1 VAFSLP
7 LLFFFVCHP
16 SRSGGSA
23 FAASYGCPIVNTGWA
38 SQVAAS
44 NTQGKSTVPEGDT
57 IYRSARA
64 LGRALTGKTITRFE
78 SGYALLVR
86 ANDEDPIAGQIV
98 TKVEARGKWLLIH
111 FSGREG
117 KPAHTLVTHML
128 MSGSWHIYR
137 PGERWLIPRSD
148 VRIQL
153 ETADFVALAV
163 RVPVAKMHTA
173 ASLLRD
179 RAIPPA
185 TSDVLRESFNPDDAV
200 ARLMSYADEELANV
214 LLRQKVLAGVGN
226 VYKSE
231 ICFLLA
237 LSPFRKVGTLT
248 PRQAEDV
255 VATAQRLLAAN
266 VLEDSGDGIVTF
278 QGKNRRTTRNS
289 DPGANVW
296 VYGRKGKPCRRCG
309 ELIQRC
315 LQGPQARST
324 YWCPHCQ
331 PLPVL

>member
-1 VAFSLP
+1 M
-7 LLFFFVCHP
+7 
-16 SRSGGSA
+16 
-23 FAASYGCPIVNTGWA
+23 
-38 SQVAAS
+38 
-44 NTQGKSTVPEGDT
+44 PEGDT

-64 LGRALTGKTITRFE
+64 LGRALTGKIVTHFE
-78 SGYALLVR
+78 SAYALIAR
-86 ANDEDPIAGQIV
+86 ANDEDPIVGQTV
-98 TKVEARGKWLLIH
+98 RQVEARGKWLLIH

-117 KPAHTLVTHML
+117 KPTPARPAPILVTHML

-137 PGERWLIPRSD
+137 PGERWFAPRRD

-185 TSDVLRESFNPDDAV
+185 GSDVLREAFNPEDAV
-200 ARLMSYADEELANV
+200 ARMFGYSDEELGHV

-231 ICFLLA
+231 ICFLLG

-248 PRQAEDV
+248 RRQVEDI
-255 VATAQRLLAAN
+255 VATTQRLMAFN
-266 VLEDSGDGIVTF
+266 VLEDSGDGIITY
-278 QGKNRRTTRNS
+278 QGKKRRTTRS
-289 DPGANVW
+289 ADPEASKW
-296 VYGRKGKPCRRCG
+296 VYGRKGKPCRRCNTPI
-309 ELIQRC
+309 ERC

-331 PLPVL
+331 PLPVGE